1 MNTPVFSVTYRVDFA
16 VKTNAT
22 QMLIKDAESRL
33 IRRDQNSSSR
43 REKLVSETALSAY
56 IEEQL
61 KSDISV

>member
-1 MNTPVFSVTYRVDFA
+1 MNTPLFSITYSVDFA

-43 REKLVSETALSAY
+43 REKAASETALSAY
-56 IEEQL
+56 I
-61 KSDISV
+61 

>member
-1 MNTPVFSVTYRVDFA
+1 MNTPLFAVTYSVVFA

-43 REKLVSETALSAY
+43 REKAASETALSAY
-56 IEEQL
+56 I
-61 KSDISV
+61 